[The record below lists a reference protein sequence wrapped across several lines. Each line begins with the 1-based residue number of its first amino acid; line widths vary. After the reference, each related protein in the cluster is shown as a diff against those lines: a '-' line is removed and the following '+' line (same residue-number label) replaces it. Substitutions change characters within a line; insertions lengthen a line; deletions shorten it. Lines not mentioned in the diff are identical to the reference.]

1 MKNSKIL
8 PQIKKIDALI
18 LACAGLLLALLC
30 LVNYSNIDL
39 EIQKYLFDF
48 KTKTWLID
56 KDEPVKK
63 LLFYQL
69 PKVLF
74 GLGVAACFT
83 AVILGFKIVSNGLLT
98 GPRSKCGVTTRTR
111 RHPAFTAGSSLH
123 ASNNFFTKNR
133 HRFFLIFLGLSLIPL
148 IAGNIKKFTNIYC
161 PAQLE
166 IYDGDKP
173 YVRIFETYPSDFQQ
187 IKKGQCF
194 PAGHAVVGFA
204 LMILF
209 FAFTKKSHRLW
220 GLASG
225 LILGSITGFY
235 QMAKG
240 AHFLGDSLV
249 SMLVCFLLAAS
260 IYKIYSQ
267 VILSLS
273 KDDSGRVLK

>member
-18 LACAGLLLALLC
+18 LACAGLLLAVLC

-48 KTKTWLID
+48 ETKTWLID

-69 PKVLF
+69 PKLLF
-74 GLGVAACFT
+74 GIGVAGCLVA
-83 AVILGFKIVSNGLLT
+83 AILDFKGQ
-98 GPRSKCGVTTRTR
+98 R
-111 RHPAFTAGSSLH
+111 RRL
-123 ASNNFFTKNR
+123 
-133 HRFFLIFLGLSLIPL
+133 FLIFLGLSLIPL

-173 YVRIFETYPSDFQQ
+173 YVRIFESYPSDFQQ
-187 IKKGQCF
+187 IKTGQCF

-220 GLASG
+220 GLATG
-225 LILGSITGFY
+225 LILGWITGFY

-249 SMLVCFLLAAS
+249 SMLVCFLLAAL
-260 IYKIYSQ
+260 IYKIYFQ
-267 VILSLS
+267 LT
-273 KDDSGRVLK
+273 DSRK